1 LQYQHP
7 LDLRCLSPISAK
19 AQENND
25 TTKAEKMPN
34 TKSPIVSG
42 PINAKGKINV
52 AAFDKNGR
60 KGHKVQ

>member
-1 LQYQHP
+1 
-7 LDLRCLSPISAK
+7 
-19 AQENND
+19 
-25 TTKAEKMPN
+25 MPN

-60 KGHKVQ
+60 KGHISTVENR